1 MGPANGGL
9 PSADKQHTQSD
20 ISKHLLEAVNSSHR
34 AIICGHCLNLGHTDC
49 VTVCVIMGTARMHD
63 ENKNSGSKSWD
74 ATAARA
80 QLWRLLAPESSFFSV
95 IAVYGIAISLL
106 TLAVPIAVQT
116 LINSIANIGALRG
129 IYTLATALLLILL
142 SYGALSA
149 LRVWMAELY
158 RRRVFARLA
167 GELSYSV
174 IRAPAWFFEG
184 GRNGGL
190 THRFFDIMTLQ
201 KNVPRLLTDGFALVL
216 QMAVGFTL
224 VSFYHPALFLFNV
237 LVVST
242 VVLIWKLWSRG
253 ARQRAV
259 ELSREKYAM
268 ARWLGDM
275 EVAHEF
281 FKSGRQVDLAAD
293 KTRAATDRYLVAH
306 QNLFKFTFNQTVGF
320 LILYAVGSSALLG
333 LGGFLVVRG
342 ELSIGQLV
350 AAELVMA
357 SIFVGLSRFSSYLKD
372 YYELYGAADKIAEAL
387 SIPEEPSGNNQLVPR
402 RGSLRFDGVVL
413 TRNSH
418 SCQVDTVLEVGEKVL
433 IRANEAWIQR
443 AVLGALRGHGHPVA
457 GRISLDGVSLSDLDI
472 DELRHSIQGIDR
484 APVLSCSIR
493 EYLALQAPEADA
505 EAMMQALKS
514 LSLDRLVAD
523 FPQGLDTQ
531 LAPNGM
537 PLQGAEMLLL
547 KLAGALLAQPA
558 ILVLN
563 QLFDQITP
571 AVREDVLRVLS
582 GQDFMVV
589 YFSSLP
595 ATPPFTRQLDLVAQE
610 VTERG

>member
-1 MGPANGGL
+1 
-9 PSADKQHTQSD
+9 
-20 ISKHLLEAVNSSHR
+20 
-34 AIICGHCLNLGHTDC
+34 
-49 VTVCVIMGTARMHD
+49 MHV

-129 IYTLATALLLILL
+129 IYTLATTLLLILL

-184 GRNGGL
+184 GRNSGL

-201 KNVPRLLTDGFALVL
+201 KNVPRLLADGFALVL

-224 VSFYHPALFLFNV
+224 VAFYHPSLFLFNV
-237 LVVST
+237 VVVLV

-253 ARQRAV
+253 ARRRAV

-268 ARWLGDM
+268 ARWLNDM

-281 FKSGRQVDLAAD
+281 FKSGRQIDLAAD
-293 KTRAATDRYLVAH
+293 KTRGATDRYLTAH
-306 QNLFKFTFNQTVGF
+306 RQLFKFTFSQTISF
-320 LILYAVGSSALLG
+320 LILYAAGSSALLG
-333 LGGFLVVRG
+333 LGGFLVVQG

-372 YYELYGAADKIAEAL
+372 YYELYGAADKIGEAL
-387 SIPEEPSGNNQLVPR
+387 SIPEEPSSSNQLMPR

-418 SCQVDTVLEVGEKVL
+418 GCQVDMVLEPGEKVL

-443 AVLGALRGHGHPVA
+443 SVLGTLRGHGQPLA

-484 APVLSCSIR
+484 TPILSCSIR
-493 EYLALQAPEADA
+493 EYLILQAPEADA

-514 LSLDRLVAD
+514 VSLDRLVTG
-523 FPQGLDTQ
+523 FSQGLDTQ

-582 GQDFMVV
+582 AQDFMVV

-595 ATPPFTRQLDLVAQE
+595 ATPPFSRQVDLMAQE